1 MSGNQVKQSIKDVIP
16 AFQGSYPPQLISFAE
31 YLYSSSLQRLPMI
44 ANKGEVARYHLCAY
58 LAVEKYR
65 ETLSLPE
72 PSDQMIPVKPSFRQ
86 KLLDD
91 FRALLVYQEKSASVT
106 PRSSPRKS
114 KTLKS
119 SPKSTPF
126 STPESMRLSTG
137 SRKSSPL
144 KKLQALADSDDSDTK
159 SPENMHGNTPS
170 KSDVGKSP
178 FNPARGSQTP
188 GSKSEKKVVTI
199 PELVEFANN
208 FFIPASVTPLLIK
221 SFLNHKHK
229 LLKKNEWLLACGLI
243 SAVYTR
249 INYKLLQKTISAKS
263 QFQNQ
268 LYQYQKGSLPKWNMI
283 LWCDLID
290 NAVKNEPWILELEQK
305 YVYGVNE
312 PQTSVKD
319 EFNAKYGQG
328 WELMQ
333 TLGFM
338 INPSVSYNST
348 SQTDYYNTWS
358 NRALSM
364 LD

>member
-16 AFQGSYPPQLISFAE
+16 AFQGLYPSQLISFAE
-31 YLYSSSLQRLPMI
+31 YLYLSSLQRLPMI

-58 LAVEKYR
+58 LAVEKYQ
-65 ETLSLPE
+65 ETLNLPE
-72 PSDQMIPVKPSFRQ
+72 PSDQMIPVKPSLRQ

-91 FRALLVYQEKSASVT
+91 FRALLVYQERSASVT
-106 PRSSPRKS
+106 PRSSPRKT
-114 KTLKS
+114 KVLKLLPKS
-119 SPKSTPF
+119 SPF
-126 STPESMRLSTG
+126 STPDNKRPLSV

-144 KKLQALADSDDSDTK
+144 KKLQALADLDNNDTDL
-159 SPENMHGNTPS
+159 PENLHGASPLKAN
-170 KSDVGKSP
+170 VGNSP
-178 FNPARGSQTP
+178 FNPVRGSQTP
-188 GSKSEKKVVTI
+188 GTKSEKKVVTI

-229 LLKKNEWLLACGLI
+229 LRKKNEWLLACGLI

-249 INYKLLQKTISAKS
+249 INYKLLQKTLSAKS

-290 NAVKNEPWILELEQK
+290 NAVKNEPWILALENK
-305 YVYGVNE
+305 YVHGVNE
-312 PQTSVKD
+312 PQVSVID
-319 EFNAKYGQG
+319 ELNAKYGQG
-328 WELMQ
+328 WDLMQ

-338 INPSVSYNST
+338 INPSVSYTST
-348 SQTDYYNTWS
+348 FQTDYYNTWS
-358 NRALSM
+358 NRALNM
-364 LD
+364 LN